1 MYVCVGNYLIKEHQA
16 LMQQQQGRPTQLIY
30 ISDIYLSTYIL
41 NCQHTNI
48 KDIAG
53 QSAEVVGKIH

>member
-1 MYVCVGNYLIKEHQA
+1 
-16 LMQQQQGRPTQLIY
+16 MQQQQGRPTQLIY